1 METFVNWSVVNIHA
15 ENLGEISKRL
25 KTDSVEMLILPV
37 TNFQGTVQDAGSPER
52 TVLNNSAYALV
63 TDARIPREWFLEG
76 PRNESA
82 GTVKSNYPNYFRAA
96 K

>member
-1 METFVNWSVVNIHA
+1 MRVINVHA
-15 ENLGEISKRL
+15 ENLWEITKRL
-25 KTDSVEMLILPV
+25 KIDSVEMLILPI

-52 TVLNNSAYALV
+52 LVLHKSADALV